1 MIFPFHEGDYYRFG
15 VGAGVRNLLKN
26 GFALGLRKTIGKIS
40 QPINSYTR
48 FPEYCYMDQAI
59 SHYVAESRR
68 SKPLRILDVGSPKCF
83 GLYLANKLDVEVVLT
98 DVSPLNLDEYQL
110 MSKRLETKAKGHVH
124 FATQDA
130 RSLDYEDA
138 AFDIV
143 YSMSVIEHVEGP
155 KGDSDAIR
163 ELVRVLRPGG
173 MLLASIPFS
182 STYVEQYRC
191 GFAAAIH
198 RTEDEKKYFF
208 QRIYDRQAL
217 SNRILHCLDDMSLE
231 HLWTVWRRNTW
242 FPKLYGHLGEN
253 VRGLLGFANPWL
265 SAWLNLS
272 EEGIHHDFESCYG
285 EMHSTTD
292 VLGDVIIEGRKDWKH
307 ASQ

>member
-1 MIFPFHEGDYYRFG
+1 MGVDVKGKLWHYPGTFLFLVECLYGVWCSGCPSCLGNCDFANPQGKGRVCNTRGETACDVLYCRCFVSAFAWLSRKLLGGAASDFSRLLFSEVSSREPYCRGAISFSGAFFGDFVIFSFHEGDYYRFG
-15 VGAGVRNLLKN
+15 VEAGVRNLLKN

-83 GLYLANKLDVEVVLT
+83 GLYLANKLNIEVVLT

-143 YSMSVIEHVEGP
+143 YSMSVIEHV
-155 KGDSDAIR
+155 
-163 ELVRVLRPGG
+163 
-173 MLLASIPFS
+173 
-182 STYVEQYRC
+182 
-191 GFAAAIH
+191 
-198 RTEDEKKYFF
+198 
-208 QRIYDRQAL
+208 
-217 SNRILHCLDDMSLE
+217 
-231 HLWTVWRRNTW
+231 
-242 FPKLYGHLGEN
+242 
-253 VRGLLGFANPWL
+253 
-265 SAWLNLS
+265 
-272 EEGIHHDFESCYG
+272 
-285 EMHSTTD
+285 
-292 VLGDVIIEGRKDWKH
+292 
-307 ASQ
+307 